1 MNRRVLFCLCAISL
15 SCTTTEHRSGTG
27 AAGSDGGAAGVNGA
41 AGNNG
46 TAGTNQ
52 AGQAGSSG
60 AAGNNAGTAGVTG
73 AAGNTGLAGTTG
85 QAGNTGVAGSAG
97 QGGSA
102 GAGAA
107 GKGAAGM
114 GGAAG
119 AGAAGAGAAG
129 AGAGGTFVIGT
140 GGMPMITDGPCGH
153 LLPTQMGESVFERG
167 KNVQR
172 TAHFIEPTLSTTA
185 VMTKLGADTTF
196 NTAAHFT
203 GNLEGVPLF
212 VAGTAP
218 GKGMYIVASHG
229 GGNSI
234 LTAIDET
241 SGATLW
247 SHTLGASGNG
257 VRSTPVIDANGIVY
271 TAFDAST
278 NGAHFEIHA
287 SSIANKGAEV
297 TGWPVTPTNIKSG
310 NGDML
315 GSFDVGK
322 EIQRGALSLV
332 NGILYVPFGGVYGD
346 GPPYKGF
353 VVAINTANPTQTGAW
368 SASGDRS
375 GLWQGGGLASD
386 GTSIFATTAN
396 GGDGTHMDSEEVV
409 RITGMGASTH
419 NAKDVFFPSSW
430 HTWDGQDND
439 FGSSSPLVVSFSGAC
454 QAMVVSPSKPGHLF
468 FMDPAN
474 LGGANGNTPLR
485 DLLLATNANPG
496 GEYKVFY
503 AAPTAYI
510 STSGVH
516 LALEARVDAA
526 CAGGGDQLVSVKV
539 DMTTTPPTPSVAWC
553 VGVNGGE
560 DRHSPVSTTTNGV
573 DNAIVWFVQNS
584 GLSAFDGDKGGTALF
599 TGPACGNVEKQT
611 APIAADGHVIVGA
624 DGKLCSYSVQ
634 P

>member
-1 MNRRVLFCLCAISL
+1 MNRRVLFCLCAVAL

-27 AAGSDGGAAGVNGA
+27 AAGSDGGAAGVTGA

-73 AAGNTGLAGTTG
+73 AAGNTGVAGSTG
-85 QAGNTGVAGSAG
+85 QAGSTGAAGSTG
-97 QGGSA
+97 QGGSV
-102 GAGAA
+102 GTGAA
-107 GKGAAGM
+107 GNGAAGM
-114 GGAAG
+114 GAAG
-119 AGAAGAGAAG
+119 MGAAG
-129 AGAGGTFVIGT
+129 AGAGGTFVMGT
-140 GGMPMITDGPCGH
+140 GGTPMIMDGACGH

-185 VMTKLGADTTF
+185 VMTKFGADTTF
-196 NTAAHFT
+196 NAAAKFT

-241 SGATLW
+241 SGTTLW

-278 NGAHFEIHA
+278 GGAHFEVHA
-287 SSIANKGAEV
+287 SSIAGKGAEV
-297 TGWPVTPTNIKSG
+297 TGWPVNVASIKSG

-503 AAPTAYI
+503 AAPTAYM

-516 LALEARVDAA
+516 LALEARTDAA

-560 DRHSPVSTTTNGV
+560 DRHSPISTSTDGV
-573 DNAIVWFVQNS
+573 NNAIVWFVQNS
-584 GLSAFDGDKGGTALF
+584 GLSAFDGDKGGAALF
-599 TGPACGNVEKQT
+599 TGPACGTVEKQT
-611 APIAADGHVIVGA
+611 APIAADGHVVVGA
-624 DGKLCSYSVQ
+624 DGKLCSYSLQ